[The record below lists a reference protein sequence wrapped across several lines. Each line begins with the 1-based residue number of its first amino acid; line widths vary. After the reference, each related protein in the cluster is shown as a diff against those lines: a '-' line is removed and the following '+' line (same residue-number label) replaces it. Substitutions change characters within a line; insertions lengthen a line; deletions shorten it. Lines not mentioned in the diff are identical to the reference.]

1 MTYKLAQHRYGL
13 KGKMVFGRKAGLVGG
28 LVTLAMA
35 GAALVM
41 PAHAQSN
48 ALAMLG
54 GLSKG
59 EWTIR
64 FRDGS
69 PSRKICVRSG
79 DELIQLQHDD
89 RNCSRFVV
97 DDGAT
102 EVTVQYTCRGN
113 GYGRTNIRRE
123 TATLV
128 QIESQGIANGLP
140 FQFLAEARQTGSCK

>member
-1 MTYKLAQHRYGL
+1 MAYKLAQHKYAL
-13 KGKMVFGRKAGLVGG
+13 EGKMLIGRKVGLVGG

-35 GAALVM
+35 GVALVM

-48 ALAMLG
+48 ALAMLS

-69 PSRKICVRSG
+69 PSRKICIRSG

-89 RNCSRFVV
+89 RNCRRFVV
-97 DDGAT
+97 EDGAT
-102 EVTVQYTCRGN
+102 EVTVHYTCRGN
-113 GYGRTNIRRE
+113 GYGRTSIRRE

-128 QIESQGIANGLP
+128 QIESQGIVNGLP